1 MDTAGILDLESRY
14 LMTTYGRPGP
24 ALVRGQGAYA
34 WDADGK
40 EYLDFIAGLG
50 VLALGHCHPAVVE
63 AVCRQAGRMMH
74 CSNLFHIESQAV
86 LARELAE
93 ATGVSRAF
101 FCNSGA
107 EANEAAIKLARKYGG
122 GAPALRAG
130 APAGRRYR
138 VISALNSF
146 HGRTLAT
153 LAATGQTAHQAGF
166 EPMPEGF
173 DHVPFNDLA
182 ALEAA
187 VGPETCAVL
196 LEPVQGEGGIN
207 PADPDYLAGVRRLCD
222 RLGLILIFDE
232 VQCGLGRTGKLL
244 AAEHYGVRPDI
255 VTLSKALGGGFPI
268 GAALAAEKV
277 AATFQPCDHASTF
290 GGNPVACEAAL
301 AVLGVLRD
309 GLVEHAARL
318 GAYFRRGLEEL
329 AGRRRQVVQVRG
341 LGLMLAAELDRPG
354 QDVVDACANRGL
366 LINCTARRV
375 LRFLPPLI
383 VGEEEVDRAL
393 SVLDEVL
400 A

>member
-1 MDTAGILDLESRY
+1 MNTAGIIALESRY

-24 ALVRGQGAYA
+24 ALVRGQGAYV

-63 AVCRQAGRMMH
+63 AVCRQAGQMMH
-74 CSNLFHIESQAV
+74 CSNLFHIENQAL
-86 LARELAE
+86 LAQELA
-93 ATGVSRAF
+93 AMTGLSRAF

-107 EANEAAIKLARKYGG
+107 EANEAAIKLARKY
-122 GAPALRAG
+122 AG
-130 APAGRRYR
+130 PGRYR
-138 VISALNSF
+138 VISAFNSF

-153 LAATGQTAHQAGF
+153 LAATGQTHYQSGF
-166 EPMPEGF
+166 GPLPEGF

-187 VGPETCAVL
+187 AGPETCAVL
-196 LEPVQGEGGIN
+196 LEPVQGEGGVN
-207 PADPDYLAGVRRLCD
+207 PAEPLYLAGVRQLCD
-222 RLGLILIFDE
+222 RLGLVLIFDE
-232 VQCGLGRTGKLL
+232 VQCGLGRTGRFL

-268 GAALAAEKV
+268 GAAVAGEAVGAA
-277 AATFQPCDHASTF
+277 FRPGDHASTF
-290 GGNPVACEAAL
+290 GGNPLACAAAL
-301 AVLGVLRD
+301 ASLRVLRG
-309 GLVEHAARL
+309 GLVEQASRL

-329 AGRRRQVVQVRG
+329 AGRHRQVVQIRG
-341 LGLMLAAELDRPG
+341 LGLMLAAELDGPG
-354 QDVVDACANRGL
+354 QAVVDGCRDRGL
-366 LINCTARRV
+366 LINCTAQRV
-375 LRFLPPLI
+375 LRFLPPLVI
-383 VGEEEVDRAL
+383 GEEEVDRAL

>member
-1 MDTAGILDLESRY
+1 MDTAEIVALESRY

-63 AVCRQAGRMMH
+63 AVCRQAGQMMH
-74 CSNLFHIESQAV
+74 CSNLFHIENQAL
-86 LARELAE
+86 LAQELVQ
-93 ATGVSRAF
+93 ATGLARAF

-107 EANEAAIKLARKYGG
+107 EANEAAIKLARKHGG
-122 GAPALRAG
+122 PG
-130 APAGRRYR
+130 RYR

-187 VGPETCAVL
+187 AGPQTCAVL

-207 PADPDYLAGVRRLCD
+207 PADPAYLAGVRQLCD
-222 RLGLILIFDE
+222 RLGLVLIFDE
-232 VQCGLGRTGKLL
+232 VQCGLGRTGTFL

-268 GAALAAEKV
+268 GAALATGKV
-277 AATFQPCDHASTF
+277 AEAFQPGDHASTF
-290 GGNPVACEAAL
+290 GGNPLACAAAL
-301 AVLGVLRD
+301 AALRVLRD
-309 GLVEHAARL
+309 GLVEHAARM
-318 GAYFRRGLEEL
+318 GAYFRQGLEEL

-354 QDVVDACANRGL
+354 QAVVDACRDRGL
-366 LINCTARRV
+366 LINCTAGRV
-375 LRFLPPLI
+375 LRFLPPLVI
-383 VGEEEVDRAL
+383 GEEEVGRAL
-393 SVLDEVL
+393 AVLDEVL
-400 A
+400 AE

>member
-1 MDTAGILDLESRY
+1 MESRY

-40 EYLDFIAGLG
+40 EYLDFITGLG

-63 AVCRQAGRMMH
+63 AVCRQAGEMIH
-74 CSNLFHIESQAV
+74 CSNLFHIENQAR
-86 LARELAE
+86 LAQALAE
-93 ATGVSRAF
+93 GTGMARAF

-107 EANEAAIKLARKYGG
+107 EANEAAIKLARKH
-122 GAPALRAG
+122 AG
-130 APAGRRYR
+130 AGRFR

-166 EPMPEGF
+166 EPMPDGF

-187 VGPETCAVL
+187 AGPQTCAVL

-207 PADPDYLAGVRRLCD
+207 PADPAYLAGVRQLCD
-222 RLGLILIFDE
+222 RRGLVLIFDE

-244 AAEHYGVRPDI
+244 AAEHFGVRPDI
-255 VTLSKALGGGFPI
+255 VTLAKALGGGFPI
-268 GAALAAEKV
+268 GAILATEQV
-277 AATFQPCDHASTF
+277 AATFKPGDHASTF
-290 GGNPVACEAAL
+290 GGNPLACAAAL
-301 AVLGVLRD
+301 VTLRVLQDGV
-309 GLVEHAARL
+309 VEHAARM
-318 GAYFRRGLEEL
+318 GEYFRRGLAEL

-354 QDVVDACANRGL
+354 QAVVDACRDRGL
-366 LINCTARRV
+366 LINCTAQRV

-383 VGEEEVDRAL
+383 IGEAEVGRAL

-400 A
+400 AE

>member
-1 MDTAGILDLESRY
+1 MDTAQIIEMESRY

-63 AVCRQAGRMMH
+63 AVCHQAGRMIH
-74 CSNLFHIESQAV
+74 CSNLFHIENQAL
-86 LARELAE
+86 LAKDLAE
-93 ATGVSRAF
+93 ATGFSRAF

-107 EANEAAIKLARKYGG
+107 EANEAAIKLARKHGG
-122 GAPALRAG
+122 PG
-130 APAGRRYR
+130 RYR

-153 LAATGQTAHQAGF
+153 LAATGQTAHQSGF
-166 EPMPEGF
+166 EPMPDGF
-173 DHVPFNDLA
+173 DYVCFNDLA

-187 VGPETCAVL
+187 IGPQTCAVL

-207 PADPDYLAGVRRLCD
+207 PADQSYLEGARKLCD
-222 RLGLILIFDE
+222 ESGLVLIFDE

-244 AAEHYGVRPDI
+244 ALEHYGVRPDI
-255 VTLSKALGGGFPI
+255 VTLSKALGGGVPI
-268 GAALAAEKV
+268 GATLANGQV
-277 AATFQPCDHASTF
+277 GATFKPGDHASTF
-290 GGNPVACEAAL
+290 GGNPLACAAAM
-301 AVLGVLRD
+301 AVLRVLRG
-309 GLVEHAARL
+309 GLLEQAARM
-318 GAYFRRGLEEL
+318 GEVFRRGLEEL
-329 AGRRRQVVQVRG
+329 AGRHPQVLQVRG

-354 QDVVDACANRGL
+354 QAVVDACRDKGL
-366 LINCTARRV
+366 LINCTAQRV

-383 VGEEEVDRAL
+383 IGEEEIRRAL
-393 SVLDEVL
+393 AVLDEVL
-400 A
+400 AE